1 MDSQFTTLLKSYSD
15 NYIQFKVTGKDSYKN
30 GYTSAQQGLESI
42 ISQLQDNVGSQKQQI
57 GDFYKSGVE
66 QKILDLNQ
74 RNTFL
79 QRGIVS
85 EQDEI
90 VAAQMRAESPVAAT
104 VSSIQTW
111 QYVTAGVLAVT
122 AIGLSV
128 M

>member
-1 MDSQFTTLLKSYSD
+1 MDSQFTSLLKSYSD
-15 NYIQFKVTGKDSYKN
+15 NYIQFKVTGKTSYQN
-30 GYTSAQQGLESI
+30 GYTSAQQGLDSI
-42 ISQLQDNVGSQKQQI
+42 INQLQENVNLQKQQI

-66 QKILDLNQ
+66 QKILDLDQ
-74 RNTFL
+74 RNKFL

-90 VAAQMRAESPVAAT
+90 TAAHMRAETPLPTTSP
-104 VSSIQTW
+104 SIQTW
-111 QYVTAGVLAVT
+111 QYVTLGLLGAT